1 MYLMYMHASLFLS
14 LSLSLSLSF
23 FLSLSRARSLSLS
36 TASANQPANQLRA
49 WLLKTRRRR
58 KLSPVE
64 LVRPFHVARVWICDR
79 HLYMYVHV
87 SLFSI
92 CFVHVVFVHLFS
104 HVVFVEFFFLHFPPP
119 TLPVCTH
126 CHLRLYRITTC
137 ILCTCCVLNCVIV
150 YLLCSHC
157 VLNGVLIVYS
167 MCTLSFNIIP
177 YYYTYIVYSIVLLCT
192 HCVRCHLT

>member
-1 MYLMYMHASLFLS
+1 MFCACRFC
-14 LSLSLSLSF
+14 
-23 FLSLSRARSLSLS
+23 A
-36 TASANQPANQLRA
+36 
-49 WLLKTRRRR
+49 
-58 KLSPVE
+58 
-64 LVRPFHVARVWICDR
+64 LVFACRFCGI
-79 HLYMYVHV
+79 
-87 SLFSI
+87 
-92 CFVHVVFVHLFS
+92 
-104 HVVFVEFFFLHFPPP
+104 FFLHFPPP

-192 HCVRCHLT
+192 HCVRVVLIVCLIVCIGCGTNYVLYVLSVPNATRETPPLAHPLTA